1 MTAHVRPW
9 YAKVL
14 VVLGCVL
21 ATIGA
26 LAVIAAAFALSFDA
40 IEAVG
45 VASGINSRIAWMLPV
60 SIDGAM
66 LVATITAILL
76 RYLRRPA
83 WYPWF
88 VVVAGVAIS
97 VACNAAHA
105 GLAGGL
111 PRLELAQARAVSAIP
126 AVTLFLSV
134 HLLITLALAVLREPA
149 KGAAPAAEVTQPAEV
164 TTDLAM
170 ARPDEPEAI
179 EAAPVEPPALPPA
192 DAAPAETPAGQAA
205 RQDDRT
211 KQDVEQVV
219 RALREANPTMSQRKI
234 AAAALTSPATVRRIL
249 AADTDA
255 PISSPPDVRAAS
267 ETGSPELVAV
277 GAGVGRTEKE

>member
-1 MTAHVRPW
+1 MTARPW

-14 VVLGCVL
+14 VVFGCVL

-40 IEAVG
+40 IQAVG
-45 VASGINSRIAWMLPV
+45 EAAGINPHIAWMLPV

-76 RYLRRPA
+76 RYLLRPA
-83 WYPWF
+83 WYPWL
-88 VVVAGVAIS
+88 VVIAGVAIS

-111 PRLELAQARAVSAIP
+111 PRLEIGQARAVSAIP

-149 KGAAPAAEVTQPAEV
+149 KDAAPAAEVTQPAETV
-164 TTDLAM
+164 ADLDATK
-170 ARPDEPEAI
+170 PKQLP
-179 EAAPVEPPALPPA
+179 PPPPASADPPATPPA
-192 DAAPAETPAGQAA
+192 DAAPAETSAGQGV
-205 RQDDRT
+205 RQDDRS

-219 RALREANPTMSQRKI
+219 RALREASPTMSQRKI

-249 AADTDA
+249 AADIDA
-255 PISSPPDVRAAS
+255 PVSSPPGQPDESTTAP
-267 ETGSPELVAV
+267 PELA
-277 GAGVGRTEKE
+277 GALQ